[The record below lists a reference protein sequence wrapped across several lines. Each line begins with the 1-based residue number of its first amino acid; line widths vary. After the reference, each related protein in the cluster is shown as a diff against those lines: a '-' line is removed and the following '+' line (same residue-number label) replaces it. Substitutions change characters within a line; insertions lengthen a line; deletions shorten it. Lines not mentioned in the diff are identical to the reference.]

1 MTNKKLT
8 IISVSLLSLFLA
20 ATFAAFRQ
28 QAQDKSSH
36 KKDES
41 TVVQRGQFTAE
52 ERAYSKEYNKIY
64 SKKHGLNLDVLI
76 ELGNSRGKSEVVGTA
91 LGIPFQAQFNRPVH
105 KSPTKFLMNLS
116 CKSDAVVVGSIKS
129 KAAHLIENET
139 FIYTQYE
146 FWVEDIVKDNT
157 ASPITVNEII
167 QVTRPGGLIKINEQ
181 LIQAEDRKYAPLEAN
196 KKYLLFLKF
205 VPAAKGY
212 MVADVDGDFV
222 LEGDSFKTISSTTDV
237 RDFKGIDD
245 FQALANNTRSFA
257 LADCGEN
264 TTGEKK

>member
-8 IISVSLLSLFLA
+8 IISVSLLPLFLA

-52 ERAYSKEYNKIY
+52 ERAYSKEYNKRY
-64 SKKHGLNLDVLI
+64 SNFHDLQLDRLI
-76 ELGNSRGKSEVVGTA
+76 EAGKHNKSQ
-91 LGIPFQAQFNRPVH
+91 IVH
-105 KSPTKFLMNLS
+105 KNIGLPFNAHFPYLGQKSPIKFLMNLS
-116 CKSDAVVVGSIKS
+116 CKSDAVVVGSIES

-146 FWVEDIVKDNT
+146 FWVEDVVKNNP
-157 ASPITVNEII
+157 ASSITVNEII
-167 QVTRPGGLIKINEQ
+167 QVTRPGGLIKINDQ

-212 MVADVDGDFV
+212 MVADADADFV
-222 LEGDSFKTISSTTDV
+222 LEGDSFKTISRTSDV

-257 LADCGEN
+257 SADCGEN